1 MDILSFQKIP
11 EKEKRHSVPL
21 QGTSL
26 LFIHI
31 NPLHFYKSMSL
42 KIFYNRGVSAGRII
56 SANTFDINQL
66 IIFLIL

>member
-1 MDILSFQKIP
+1 M
-11 EKEKRHSVPL
+11 E
-21 QGTSL
+21 
-26 LFIHI
+26 LF
-31 NPLHFYKSMSL
+31 NRLHFYKSMSL

>member
-26 LFIHI
+26 LFIH
-31 NPLHFYKSMSL
+31 N
-42 KIFYNRGVSAGRII
+42 
-56 SANTFDINQL
+56 
-66 IIFLIL
+66 

>member
-11 EKEKRHSVPL
+11 EKENGIPCRSKEHHCF
-21 QGTSL
+21 
-26 LFIHI
+26 LFII